1 MISYVKGTLSE
12 IMGDVIV
19 VEAGSVGIN
28 IHVPLTVMDQL
39 PSPGEEV
46 MIFTYLKVSED
57 ALTLYGFNS
66 RRDLDMFRQ
75 LIGVNGIGP
84 KGALAILST
93 LSPEDLRMA
102 VLTADAKAIS
112 RAPGIGLKTAQRVIL
127 DLKEKVSLEDI
138 VTPEGKEKGST
149 AGGRPGPAREAME
162 ALVQLGYS
170 SMDAGK
176 AVRAV
181 EITDGMDSEAVL
193 KEALKALAFQ

>member
-12 IMGDVIV
+12 IIGDVIV

-149 AGGRPGPAREAME
+149 AGGRSGPAKEAME